1 MKILCVVGARPNFV
15 KIAPILRAFSKFK
28 KLKPVLVHTG
38 QHYDFEMSQ
47 SFFENLGIKKPDY
60 YLGTGSGSQA
70 VQTAKIMV
78 AIEKVLLK
86 EQPGLVL
93 VVGDV
98 NSTIAAALVASKLQ
112 IPIAHVESGFRSFDR
127 KMPEEINRVLTDH
140 LSDLLF
146 ASSGESV
153 RNLLAEGILRK
164 KIFLTGDIMVDSIAG
179 NVEKINSSTIC
190 KRLKLEKNSYAL
202 MTLHRQ
208 ENVDSMENL
217 SKAVKI
223 IEKVSEILKIV
234 FVMHPRTEKN
244 AEFFGLHKKL
254 YSIENVIVLKPLNYI
269 DFLKLATDSRLVLT
283 DSGGL
288 QEESFFLEK
297 PCITLRETT
306 ERNFSV
312 KTGLNVLT
320 GLDGQKVIAEVK
332 KILKGKK
339 FNLKKQK
346 FSDGKASQRIAEIIS
361 KSGFIN

>member
-1 MKILCVVGARPNFV
+1 MKVLCVVGARPNFV
-15 KIAPILRAFSKFK
+15 KIAPIIRAFSKLK
-28 KLKPVLVHTG
+28 KIHAILVHTG

-47 SFFENLGIKKPDY
+47 SFFEKLEIPKPKHFLGVG
-60 YLGTGSGSQA
+60 LASQA
-70 VQTAKIMV
+70 EQTAKIMV
-78 AIEKVLLK
+78 GFEKVLLE
-86 EQPGLVL
+86 EQPDIVL

-98 NSTIAAALVASKLQ
+98 NSTLAAALVASKLQ

-127 KMPEEINRVLTDH
+127 KMPEEINRILTDH

-146 ASSGESV
+146 ASSDEAV
-153 RNLLAEGILRK
+153 QNLLAEGIPRK
-164 KIFLTGDIMVDSIAG
+164 KIFLTGDIMVDSIAA
-179 NVEKINSSTIC
+179 NVEKIKSSPIC
-190 KRLKLEKNSYAL
+190 KRLNLEKNSYAL

-254 YSIENVIVLKPLNYI
+254 YSTENIIVSKPLNYI
-269 DFLKLATDSRLVLT
+269 DFLKLAMDSRLVLT

-288 QEESFFLEK
+288 QEEAFFLKK

-320 GLDGQKVIAEVK
+320 GLDERKVIAEVK

-346 FSDGKASQRIAEIIS
+346 LSDGKASQRIAEIIS